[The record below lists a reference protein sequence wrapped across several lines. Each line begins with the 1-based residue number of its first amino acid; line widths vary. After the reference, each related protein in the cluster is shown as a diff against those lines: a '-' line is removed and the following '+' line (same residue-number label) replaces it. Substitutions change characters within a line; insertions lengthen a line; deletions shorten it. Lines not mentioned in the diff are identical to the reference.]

1 MAAAAPAPR
10 EAAGDS
16 PTEGLRGLL
25 GAGIEALRTR
35 LDLAAV
41 ELEIVLRTLLR
52 VLVWAVGAVC
62 CVLLALFFGVTAV
75 ILSLWDTHRMLAL
88 LGGSAVF
95 IALAALFGAL
105 AARTLR
111 RQRGMLEDSLEQ
123 LKEDQHHGGGS
134 P

>member
-10 EAAGDS
+10 EAAGDT
-16 PTEGLRGLL
+16 PPEGLRGLV
-25 GAGIEALRTR
+25 GAGIDALRTR

-75 ILSLWDTHRMLAL
+75 IMALWDTHRMLAL
-88 LGGSAVF
+88 LGGSLVF
-95 IALAALFGAL
+95 VALAALFGWR
-105 AARTLR
+105 AARALR
-111 RQRGMLEDSLEQ
+111 TQPGMLEGTLEL
-123 LKEDQHHGGGS
+123 LKEDRHRGGGS